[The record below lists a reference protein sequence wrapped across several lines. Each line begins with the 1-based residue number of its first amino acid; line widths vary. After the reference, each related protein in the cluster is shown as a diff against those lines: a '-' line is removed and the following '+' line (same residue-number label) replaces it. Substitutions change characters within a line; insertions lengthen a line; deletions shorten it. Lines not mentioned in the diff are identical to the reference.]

1 MAGLGELDPLLGG
14 RVYGVEPL
22 LGEDSSATG
31 LVPALDQIDRNLQLR
46 CLDAEVVVLELRVER
61 GMVSTVPARTRIFCT
76 RSYSA
81 T

>member
-22 LGEDSSATG
+22 LGDDGSATG
-31 LVPALDQIDRNLQLR
+31 PVPALDQIDRNLQLR
-46 CLDAEVVVLELRVER
+46 CLVADVVVLRLLVER
-61 GMVSTVPARTRIFCT
+61 GMVFTVPARTRIFCT
-76 RSYSA
+76 RSHSA